1 MVKAVAMKT
10 ESGAVDDH
18 AGLPVL
24 HMLAALHTTLLGNV
38 FLPFGS
44 DDTFLFTVHQIQT
57 LHARKASPLA
67 IPGTLPLTPTHTRPI
82 SPLFQAEKGRGMAE

>member
-1 MVKAVAMKT
+1 MVRAVAMKT

-24 HMLAALHTTLLGNV
+24 HIMLAALHTTLLGNV

-44 DDTFLFTVHQIQT
+44 DDAFLFTVHQIQT
-57 LHARKASPLA
+57 LHAR
-67 IPGTLPLTPTHTRPI
+67 RPA
-82 SPLFQAEKGRGMAE
+82 L